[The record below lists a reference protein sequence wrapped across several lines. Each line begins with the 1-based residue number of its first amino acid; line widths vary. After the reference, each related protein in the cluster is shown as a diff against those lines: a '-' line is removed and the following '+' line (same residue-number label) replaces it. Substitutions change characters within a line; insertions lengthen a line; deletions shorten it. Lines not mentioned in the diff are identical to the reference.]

1 MRKHWVKLTGLM
13 VAVIAIGLGMSGC
26 GQQSQSA
33 TNKRLNVVTSTDFY
47 GEVAQAVL
55 GNKGTVTS
63 VINNP
68 ATDPHD
74 YEPTPT
80 VAKQVHQA
88 DVVVENGVGYDSWMT
103 KLTADTKS
111 SRVINVGSD
120 LMNKQNGDNPHL
132 WYQPE
137 TMPKLAMALAA
148 KYGKLQPKN
157 KQYFE
162 KNAQAYVKSL
172 EPITREI
179 TKIKQAT
186 AHTGNRDV
194 YVSEPVFDYA
204 LTAMGFKVANHEFEE
219 AIENESDPSP
229 KSIAAMQAGIKAHKV
244 AVFVYNKQVSS
255 KTVTNLVKLAKQ
267 HNVPVLPVT
276 ETLPKGK
283 TYRTWMLSEYQA
295 LAKLLAADN

>member
-137 TMPKLAMALAA
+137 TMPKLAMALVA
-148 KYGKLQPKN
+148 KYAKVQPKN
-157 KQYFE
+157 KPYFE
-162 KNAQAYVKSL
+162 KM
-172 EPITREI
+172 R
-179 TKIKQAT
+179 
-186 AHTGNRDV
+186 R
-194 YVSEPVFDYA
+194 
-204 LTAMGFKVANHEFEE
+204 LT
-219 AIENESDPSP
+219 
-229 KSIAAMQAGIKAHKV
+229 
-244 AVFVYNKQVSS
+244 
-255 KTVTNLVKLAKQ
+255 
-267 HNVPVLPVT
+267 
-276 ETLPKGK
+276 
-283 TYRTWMLSEYQA
+283 
-295 LAKLLAADN
+295 